1 MATIFQER
9 TNNSSLNF
17 KTQKNDI
24 ITEHYNTKNDN
35 SSKNDSSLKKLY
47 LPTIQKKSVQTMPVS
62 SLTKR
67 LKKSQSQSYLIKDNQ
82 VPSSLRL
89 NSEKEKILLAK
100 YSLARIKVKINDL
113 FLSNKKLIAEK
124 EANLNIIKSAIVSDD
139 PTYTDDILLK
149 IEQFLE
155 ESMRNYNNKRTITS
169 VNYENLKSTE
179 DKMSKI
185 EESKEKMNKTLT
197 KEENEN
203 FNIKDHTMKNKE
215 EKKEE
220 NNNNP
225 NQNGDNKNKDI
236 DENSKN
242 QNENY
247 EQKNIEQNKINND
260 QKNNIEGN
268 NNNNEESKNNEA
280 NNNSNENK
288 DKNQENQQRHNY
300 SIETRSEDVNKV
312 NSFIN
317 NSHLMNNNTSF
328 NNININNSLEEQ
340 INCIKEIIEEKEED
354 KNQKE
359 PEKVVHIESGIFEK
373 SSVPRRIFD
382 ILKAK
387 SELSVLKH
395 KLINIQQ
402 KIRTKDEE
410 IEELKSRAKFKN
422 IIFQKNVLDSKMIT
436 LHRIKT
442 KNKEMEEISLPTKNL
457 LNENLKKELKYYNE
471 INKTY
476 IEGNKGAEED
486 YLKKKS
492 EFEEK
497 SRSFTYLEAK
507 NNNLKYKYNSLRL
520 NDLKKKSD
528 LENLKLKINQ
538 IDDIKQVIENDKQ
551 MIEEKKKEI
560 EEIKKNLDKKIDEYN
575 KNRENKE
582 NKYQEMNKYQRE
594 INNKINKQ
602 KNDFNRIKKEIKE
615 IDKLIYQEVEKYHNL
630 NIKDK
635 DLVNQMLLSKNKTS
649 AEFIDYLQ
657 ELEKI
662 ENKKFEDSKKG
673 RFKKLNIGQKI
684 NHIII
689 SKIKRKPSKKG
700 EEKKSSEN
708 LPLLEEKLEY
718 FLNNKG
724 EKDVKKEEEKD
735 KKQEEN
741 KVDKNAKEKGKK

>member
-203 FNIKDHTMKNKE
+203 FNIKDHTMNNKE

-220 NNNNP
+220 NNNNS

-242 QNENY
+242 QNDNY
-247 EQKNIEQNKINND
+247 EQKNIEQSKINNE

-317 NSHLMNNNTSF
+317 NSHLMNNNTSI
-328 NNININNSLEEQ
+328 NNAMINNSIEEQ
-340 INCIKEIIEEKEED
+340 IKCIKEIIEEKNEE
-354 KNQKE
+354 KSTKE
-359 PEKVVHIESGIFEK
+359 PEKILQIESGIFEK
-373 SSVPRRIFD
+373 SSVPSRKFN
-382 ILKAK
+382 ILKVK
-387 SELSVLKH
+387 TELSTLKH

-402 KIRTKDEE
+402 KIRLKEEE
-410 IEELKSRAKFKN
+410 ITEIKSKAKMKN
-422 IIFQKNVLDSKMIT
+422 IIFQKNVLDSKMIS
-436 LHRIKT
+436 LHIMQS
-442 KNKEMEEISLPTKNL
+442 KNKEIEEISLPNKNL
-457 LNENLKKELKYYNE
+457 IIENLKKELKYYDE
-471 INKTY
+471 INKSY
-476 IEGNKGAEED
+476 LVKNKDAEED

-492 EFEEK
+492 EYEEK
-497 SRSFTYLEAK
+497 TKTYTNLEIK
-507 NNNLKYKYNSLRL
+507 NNNLKYKYNALKLCDLR
-520 NDLKKKSD
+520 KKTD
-528 LENLKLKINQ
+528 LENIKGKIN
-538 IDDIKQVIENDKQ
+538 
-551 MIEEKKKEI
+551 MI
-560 EEIKKNLDKKIDEYN
+560 EEIKQFIENHKKTIEQRKNEINETKINLDKKTDEYN

-582 NKYQEMNKYQRE
+582 NKYQEMNKLQKE
-594 INNKINKQ
+594 INNKMINQKNEINKL
-602 KNDFNRIKKEIKE
+602 KREIKDM
-615 IDKLIYQEVEKYHNL
+615 DKLIFKEAETYQNTNK
-630 NIKDK
+630 KDRE
-635 DLVNQMLLSKNKTS
+635 LVNQMIINKNKMDS
-649 AEFIDYLQ
+649 EFMTFLK
-657 ELEKI
+657 ELEII
-662 ENKKFEDSKKG
+662 ETEKLEEQKKN
-673 RFKKLNIGQKI
+673 RFKKLIKGQKI
-684 NHIII
+684 NYNII
-689 SKIKRKPSKKG
+689 STKK
-700 EEKKSSEN
+700 KKSQKNDKKSSSEN
-708 LPLLEEKLEY
+708 LLLLEEKLEY
-718 FLNNKG
+718 YLNNKG
-724 EKDVKKEEEKD
+724 EKKELKEVEVINNEENKEKKEEEK
-735 KKQEEN
+735 Q
-741 KVDKNAKEKGKK
+741 